1 MTSET
6 TYSDR
11 DPVVEPLARRAMS
24 SGPVAALRRAGR
36 RILKAMFRLHL
47 ERQTTRE
54 LSNLPPYLLRDIGMR
69 KEDIREVASDLA
81 REQADAWARQ
91 AQRANGFGG

>member
-11 DPVVEPLARRAMS
+11 DSAVEPLARRAIT
-24 SGPVAALRRAGR
+24 SGPVSAIRRAGR
-36 RILKAMFRLHL
+36 RILKAILQTYL

-54 LSNLPPYLLRDIGMR
+54 LSSLPPYLLRDIGIR
-69 KEDIREVASDLA
+69 EEDIREVASDLA
-81 REQADAWARQ
+81 RDQADAWARQ

>member
-6 TYSDR
+6 IYSNR
-11 DPVVEPLARRAMS
+11 DPVVEPLARRAIS

-36 RILKAMFRLHL
+36 RILKTMLRNYL

-69 KEDIREVASDLA
+69 KEDIRVVASDLA

>member
-11 DPVVEPLARRAMS
+11 DPIIEPLARRAIR
-24 SGPVAALRRAGR
+24 SGPVSAIRRAGR
-36 RILKAMFRLHL
+36 RILKAMLRAHL

-54 LSNLPPYLLRDIGMR
+54 LRNLPPYLLRDIGMR
-69 KEDIREVASDLA
+69 QEDIREVASDLA
-81 REQADAWARQ
+81 RQQADAWARQ